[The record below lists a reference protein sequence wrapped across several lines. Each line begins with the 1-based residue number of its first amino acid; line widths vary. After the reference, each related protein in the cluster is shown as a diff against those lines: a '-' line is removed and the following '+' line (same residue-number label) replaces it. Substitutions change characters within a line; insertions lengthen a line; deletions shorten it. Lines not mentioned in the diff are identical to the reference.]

1 MLRVRVQLLVTSEIV
16 ATRERLV
23 TQRASIFTRLVHL
36 TMSARVSLE
45 VFGITESSLACCAVV
60 LVSSDGIMDDLM
72 VTGLDVSN
80 PLRRRAKQHSNTD
93 RKVDLVAKVFSQ
105 CLQSNV
111 SRTCSAVPKAVF
123 TLAF

>member
-1 MLRVRVQLLVTSEIV
+1 MTSEIV

-36 TMSARVSLE
+36 TMSARVPLE

-60 LVSSDGIMDDLM
+60 LVSSDGVVNDFMM
-72 VTGLDVSN
+72 SVPDVSN
-80 PLRRRAKQHSNTD
+80 PLGRRAKQHSNTD
-93 RKVDLVAKVFSQ
+93 RKVDLAAKVFSQ